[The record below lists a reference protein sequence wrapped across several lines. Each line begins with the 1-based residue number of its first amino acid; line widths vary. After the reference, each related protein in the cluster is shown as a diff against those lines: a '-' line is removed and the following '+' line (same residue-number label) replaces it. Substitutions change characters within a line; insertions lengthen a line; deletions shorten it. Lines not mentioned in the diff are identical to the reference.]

1 MEFTKTV
8 EEFDCTKFEVG
19 KVYYIKEHL
28 LLSSTEQ
35 GIYLCTFVNDCNNE
49 VAMRKIVFLQGVCD
63 EVKININNNN
73 FALIDEIHDVQFEAE
88 WDTTFHEWRV
98 FANIA
103 IGNA

>member
-35 GIYLCTFVNDCNNE
+35 GIYLCTFVND
-49 VAMRKIVFLQGVCD
+49 
-63 EVKININNNN
+63 
-73 FALIDEIHDVQFEAE
+73 
-88 WDTTFHEWRV
+88 
-98 FANIA
+98 
-103 IGNA
+103 